1 MPLKM
6 AELEGLELSRLL
18 HPAAF
23 KAAALP
29 LDYNSILAEGMRL
42 ERIRLLHPQISN
54 LLVYH

>member
-1 MPLKM
+1 M